1 MRILRQLWNQKG
13 LDAAVEDI
21 PEDRYGF
28 SNIAENISRSIL
40 SLPQEASN
48 VVGIEGAWGSGK
60 TSLLNLILKNLALN
74 KDGHTHVLHIS
85 PWLSGGT
92 PVEALFLPVATV
104 IQLEMEK
111 RHPPKGFKKL
121 WRKYLLSPE
130 ARKVIEY
137 VQDTSSRV
145 LPLVEYIGQFSGIVN
160 WIAGGVKAFTGTRL
174 AVDQK
179 TTTKLREEIAKQLV
193 SLDLKFIVIMDDLD
207 RLEPPQVA
215 EVFRLVRAVAD
226 LPRFTHI
233 LCYDRNIIT
242 HAIKHAL
249 NIEDGSRYLQKII
262 QLSFK
267 LPRPEAFDLRNEF
280 RQRAETLYKQI
291 NNEPPESGMVS
302 DLAAVTDTY
311 GAALSTPREIHQ
323 AINSLIFLYPGMRDF
338 VFFPDLCMLQL
349 IRVTNPALYDWTEH
363 YLTERS
369 VIETGLGML
378 SDREKTVFREELI
391 RCMKTF
397 RASNADSFLTLADW
411 LPGISGHDEAHLNLF
426 EPVSEDFRHIQTT
439 GKRLSSL
446 THWRYYYS
454 FSSPQNV
461 LPTDFFNE
469 LFKLAGVPENQ
480 PQLSEKLLSKINSV
494 GSLSGTWFEHILS
507 RLTPG
512 LIKERNFEECAGL
525 VQFFFDHTDE
535 VNTRFRSRNT
545 WFSLRETGINQVV
558 RNLLKHMQEIDE
570 ARTVTRME
578 TLLVTGTSPFWI
590 ADFMRDLIWEHGLA
604 QNAVLS
610 PSDALFSRD
619 ITEQLRDRFAERMSQ
634 PELKQQL
641 LLRQSILGY
650 LYAWRDMSSGET
662 VKQWVRE
669 VTTTDEGLVNLLI
682 RLQTSVFSSHRGA
695 YRRIARDQVSPFFDD
710 WPAVEEKLKIMLSGN
725 ELTPEQE
732 ELKAALENDD

>member
-1 MRILRQLWNQKG
+1 MKILRQLWNQKG
-13 LDAAVEDI
+13 LDAAVEDV

-28 SNIAENISRSIL
+28 GNIAENISRSIL
-40 SLPQEASN
+40 SLPQKASN

-60 TSLLNLILKNLALN
+60 TSLLNLILKNLALK

-85 PWLSGGT
+85 PWLSGGS

-104 IQLEMEK
+104 IQQEMEK
-111 RHPPKGFKKL
+111 RDPPKGFKKL
-121 WRKYLLSPE
+121 WHKYLLSPE
-130 ARKVIEY
+130 AQKVIEY
-137 VQDTSSRV
+137 AQDTSSRV
-145 LPLVEYIGQFSGIVN
+145 LPLVQYIGQFSSIVN
-160 WIAGGVKAFTGTRL
+160 WIAGGIKVFTESRL

-179 TTTKLREEIAKQLV
+179 TTTKL
-193 SLDLKFIVIMDDLD
+193 
-207 RLEPPQVA
+207 
-215 EVFRLVRAVAD
+215 RAVAD

-233 LCYDRNIIT
+233 LCYDRQIIT
-242 HAIKHAL
+242 HAVEHAL

-280 RQRAETLYKQI
+280 RLRAEALYQQI
-291 NNEPPESGMVS
+291 NNQPPDSGMS
-302 DLAAVTDTY
+302 GDLAAVTDTY

-338 VFFPDLCMLQL
+338 VYFPDLCLLQL

-369 VIETGLGML
+369 VIETGQGML
-378 SDREKTVFREELI
+378 SDGEKADFREGLI
-391 RCMKTF
+391 RCMKML

-411 LPGISGHDEAHLNLF
+411 IPGISGHNEEYLNLF
-426 EPVSEDFRHIQTT
+426 EPVSEDYRHIHTSN
-439 GKRLSSL
+439 KRLSSL
-446 THWRYYYS
+446 THWRYYFA

-461 LPTDFFNE
+461 LPPDFFNQ
-469 LFKLAGVPENQ
+469 LFMLAGVPEKQ
-480 PQLSEKLLSKINSV
+480 QQLSEDLLSKINSV

-512 LIKERNFEECAGL
+512 LIRERNFEECAGL

-535 VNTRFRSRNT
+535 VSTRFRIRNI

-558 RNLLKHMQEIDE
+558 RHLLKHIQDIDE
-570 ARTVTRME
+570 TRTVARME
-578 TLLVTGTSPFWI
+578 TLIVTGASPFWI

-604 QNAVLS
+604 QNAVPS

-619 ITEQLRDRFAERMSQ
+619 ITERLRDRFAERMSQ

-669 VTTTDEGLVNLLI
+669 VTATDEGLVKLLI

-695 YRRIARDQVSPFFDD
+695 YRRIARDQVSPFFDN
-710 WPAVEEKLKIMLSGN
+710 WPAVEEKLKVMLSGN

-732 ELKAALENDD
+732 ELKSALGNDD